1 MALEGGETV
10 HRIGGIGSH
19 PNAAQKPGHGVPPT
33 KAAEGFKDVLAEIT
47 QADGVKFSKHALER
61 ISARGMSLDRAS
73 LERLNNAVEVAGSK
87 GASESLVLMDELAL
101 IVSIKNKTVITAMPS
116 TETRG
121 NVFTAID
128 SAIVA

>member
-1 MALEGGETV
+1 MQ
-10 HRIGGIGSH
+10 RIGGIGSH

-33 KAAEGFKDVLAEIT
+33 NTAEGFKDVLAGIT
-47 QADGVKFSKHALER
+47 QTQGVRFSKHALER
-61 ISARGMSLDRAS
+61 ISARGMSIDSAS
-73 LERLNNAVEVAGSK
+73 MERLNNAVEVAESK
-87 GASESLVLMDELAL
+87 GANESLVLMDELAL
-101 IVSIKNKTVITAMPS
+101 IVSVKNRTVITAMPS

>member
-1 MALEGGETV
+1 MQ
-10 HRIGGIGSH
+10 RIGGIGSH
-19 PNAAQKPGHGVPPT
+19 PDVAQKPGHGIPPA

-47 QADGVKFSKHALER
+47 QADGVKFSKHAIER
-61 ISARGMSLDRAS
+61 ISARGVSFDRAS
-73 LERLNNAVEVAGSK
+73 MERLNNAVEAAGSK
-87 GASESLVLMDELAL
+87 GANESLVLMDELAL
-101 IVSIKNKTVITAMPS
+101 IVSVKNKTVITAMPS